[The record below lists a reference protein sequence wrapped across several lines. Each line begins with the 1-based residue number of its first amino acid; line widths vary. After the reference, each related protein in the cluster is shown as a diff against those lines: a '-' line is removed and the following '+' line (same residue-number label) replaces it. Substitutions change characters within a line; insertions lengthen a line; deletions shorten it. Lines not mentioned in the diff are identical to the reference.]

1 MALRLDFTMDA
12 ETNRQYLNGHPVVM
26 HSHHYLALIT
36 KMAGELEDIN
46 GTGILRDV
54 VEETMRAVFDDYIR
68 KNGLTSAQDKCNVGR
83 EYFSVFG
90 LGKMVI
96 TGDEQGGEVRLVRSH
111 LDEGWIMKWGN
122 TDKPV
127 NHFTC
132 GYVAAMFGA
141 AFDKPLKSYTVTEA
155 ASIAAG
161 DSEGKFIVKVS

>member
-1 MALRLDFTMDA
+1 MALRLEYSHDD
-12 ETNRQYLNGHPVVM
+12 ETHRNFLNGQPVVM

-36 KMAGELEDIN
+36 KLVEDLADMSAPE
-46 GTGILRDV
+46 ILRDA
-54 VEETMRAVFDDYIR
+54 VEDTMRAVFDDYIA
-68 KNGLTSAQDKCNVGR
+68 KNGLTSAQDRCNVGR

-96 TGDEQGGEVRLVRSH
+96 TGDENGGEIRLLRSH
-111 LDEGWIMKWGN
+111 VDEGWVKKWGVHN
-122 TDKPV
+122 KPI

-141 AFDKPLKSYTVTEA
+141 AFNKPARSYVVAEV

-161 DSEGKFIVKVS
+161 DSEGKFIVKTS

>member
-36 KMAGELEDIN
+36 KMAGELEDID

-127 NHFTC
+127 NHFT
-132 GYVAAMFGA
+132 
-141 AFDKPLKSYTVTEA
+141 
-155 ASIAAG
+155 
-161 DSEGKFIVKVS
+161 

>member
-36 KMAGELEDIN
+36 KMAQELEDIN
-46 GTGILRDV
+46 GTGVLRDV

-68 KNGLTSAQDKCNVGR
+68 KNGLTSAQEKCNVGR

-122 TDKPV
+122 ADKPV

>member
-12 ETNRQYLNGHPVVM
+12 DTNRQYLNGHPVVM

-36 KMAGELEDIN
+36 KMAQDLGDID

-54 VEETMRAVFDDYIR
+54 VEETMRSVFDDYIQ

-111 LDEGWIMKWGN
+111 LDEGWVMKWGT

-141 AFDKPLKSYTVTEA
+141 AFNKPLKSYMVTEA
-155 ASIAAG
+155 ASIAVG
-161 DSEGKFIVKVS
+161 DSEGKFFVKAS

>member
-36 KMAGELEDIN
+36 KMAGELEDID

>member
-1 MALRLDFTMDA
+1 MALRLEYSHDN
-12 ETNRQYLNGHPVVM
+12 ETHRIFLNGQPVVM

-36 KMAGELEDIN
+36 KLVEDMADI
-46 GTGILRDV
+46 GASGILQDT
-54 VEETMRAVFDDYIR
+54 VEDTMRAVFDDYIS

-96 TGDEQGGEVRLVRSH
+96 TGDENGGEIRLLRSH
-111 LDEGWIMKWGN
+111 VDEGWVKKWGVHS
-122 TDKPV
+122 KPI

-132 GYVAAMFGA
+132 GYVAAMFAA
-141 AFDKPLKSYTVTEA
+141 AFNKPARSYLVTEV

-161 DSEGKFIVKVS
+161 DSEGKFIVKTS

>member
-36 KMAGELEDIN
+36 KMAGELGDID